1 MVHSADRPT
10 GGARPEV
17 SGSPASSVTPAELDA
32 MDRALELARRGPAHG
47 PNPRV
52 GCVLLSSAGAVLAE
66 GWHDGA
72 GTPHAEATAV
82 AAARAQGID
91 LRGATAV
98 VTLEPCN
105 HTGRTPPCTELL
117 LANGIA
123 RVVHGLD
130 DPNPEAA
137 GGATRLRVRVVQAM
151 HHPGDP
157 ARPQHLR
164 AGGRPPAVV

>member
-10 GGARPEV
+10 GAARPEV

-52 GCVLLSSAGAVLAE
+52 GCVLLSPDGAVLAE
-66 GWHDGA
+66 GWHKGA
-72 GTPHAEATAV
+72 GTPHAEAAAV
-82 AAARAQGID
+82 AAAQERGAD

-105 HTGRTPPCTELL
+105 HTGRTPPCTDLII
-117 LANGIA
+117 AAGIA
-123 RVVHGLD
+123 RVVFSVD
-130 DPNPEAA
+130 DPNPLAA
-137 GGATRLRVRVVQAM
+137 GGATRLR
-151 HHPGDP
+151 G
-157 ARPQHLR
+157 
-164 AGGRPPAVV
+164 AGID

>member
-32 MDRALELARRGPAHG
+32 MDHALELARRGPAHG

-52 GCVLLSSAGAVLAE
+52 GCVLLSSAGAA
-66 GWHDGA
+66 
-72 GTPHAEATAV
+72 HAEAAAV

-105 HTGRTPPCTELL
+105 HTGRTPPCTDLL

-123 RVVHGLD
+123 R
-130 DPNPEAA
+130 
-137 GGATRLRVRVVQAM
+137 
-151 HHPGDP
+151 
-157 ARPQHLR
+157 
-164 AGGRPPAVV
+164 

>member
-17 SGSPASSVTPAELDA
+17 SGSPAPSVTPAELDA

-72 GTPHAEATAV
+72 GTPHAEAAAV

-91 LRGATAV
+91 LRGAIAV

-105 HTGRTPPCTELL
+105 HTGRTPPCTDLL

-130 DPNPEAA
+130 DPNPVAA
-137 GGATRLRVRVVQAM
+137 GGATRLRAAGVDVVGCVLADQA
-151 HHPGDP
+151 
-157 ARPQHLR
+157 
-164 AGGRPPAVV
+164 